1 MTTTSMEQRNVEMTR
16 KGYQAFN
23 EGHIEDAMETIHDDI
38 VWHVGGDNPLTG
50 EYQGKHA
57 VLDFFMKFGQLTGG
71 TYEADIH
78 DILASEDHTVVL
90 GTSTATRHD
99 KTRTSR
105 FVDVI
110 HPASDGRAKE
120 FWRFVE
126 DQAAD
131 DEFLK
136 E

>member
-1 MTTTSMEQRNVEMTR
+1 MVSNRERNIEMTR

-23 EGHIEDAMETIHDDI
+23 EQHLEDAMDTIHEGI
-38 VWHVGGDNPLTG
+38 VWHSGGDNPISG
-50 EYQGKHA
+50 EFQGKQA
-57 VLDFFMKFGQLTGG
+57 VMELFVKFGRLTEG
-71 TYEADIH
+71 TYEADVH
-78 DILASEDHTVVL
+78 DIVASDDHTVVI
-90 GTSTATRHD
+90 GTSTATRNGRTH
-99 KTRTSR
+99 TSR

-110 HPASDGRAKE
+110 HPAEDGRAKE

-131 DEFLK
+131 DEFFK